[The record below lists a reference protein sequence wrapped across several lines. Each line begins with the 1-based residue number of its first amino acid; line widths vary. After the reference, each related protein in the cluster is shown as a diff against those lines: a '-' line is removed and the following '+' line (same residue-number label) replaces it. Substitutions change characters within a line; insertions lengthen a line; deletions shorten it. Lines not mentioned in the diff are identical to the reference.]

1 MHFTATYIWL
11 MLKYPKHVDTTVI
24 QLLMICYDQQQSGTD
39 TERVLWHQAAEFSF
53 VDREVCLTQ
62 DISPCFSCLSSIATY
77 YFALVW
83 NIWYHPED
91 N

>member
-1 MHFTATYIWL
+1 

-39 TERVLWHQAAEFSF
+39 TERVLGYQAAEFSF
-53 VDREVCLTQ
+53 GNSEVCLTR
-62 DISPCFSCLSSIATY
+62 DLSPCFSCVSNVATF

-83 NIWYHPED
+83 NIILISP
-91 N
+91 

>member
-1 MHFTATYIWL
+1 

-39 TERVLWHQAAEFSF
+39 TERVVWHQAAEFSF
-53 VDREVCLTQ
+53 GNSEVCLTQ